1 VKLDKKSIM
10 ITLQFVICV
19 LIGLEISIP
28 PNPHTNHLIIAMTI
42 YICLKHDL
50 PKKIE
55 LILLD
60 WLFKWKKGMDK

>member
-1 VKLDKKSIM
+1 MKLNKKSIM

-19 LIGLEISIP
+19 LIGIEVSLE
-28 PNPHTNHLIIAMTI
+28 PNPHTNQLIIAMTI

-55 LILLD
+55 KSLIE
-60 WLFKWKKGMDK
+60 WFFKWKKGL